1 MDITITGGG
10 ITGLTT
16 ALALN
21 KLGFPCRVFESTPEI
36 NAVGAGIW
44 MQPNAMKVLDW
55 LGIGD
60 QIREAGQR

>member
-16 ALALN
+16 ALALQ
-21 KLGFPCRVFESTPEI
+21 KLGLSCQVFERAPEI
-36 NAVGAGIW
+36 NAAGAGIW

-60 QIREAGQR
+60 QIRSAGQR